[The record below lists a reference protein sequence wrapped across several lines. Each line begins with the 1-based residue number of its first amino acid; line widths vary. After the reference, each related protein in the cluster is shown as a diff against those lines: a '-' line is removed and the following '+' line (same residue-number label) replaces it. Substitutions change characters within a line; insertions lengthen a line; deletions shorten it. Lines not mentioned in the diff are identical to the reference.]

1 VSVMASPQIRSFA
14 TVPLLPP
21 ECTATGIRRGRAR
34 ALSES
39 EEAQWRQASLQ
50 RARSR
55 STLHR
60 AVLALSWLLMRLESH
75 MEARLQKRLA
85 LQSPLSN
92 EPESNGLVPPAPR
105 TNRSPNDHANAPV
118 FIGDAPR
125 KGWTAESAGVP
136 VTDSVEIAGV
146 ALGVDG
152 LVRDIGPS
160 IASYLFQRRLL
171 TNVSIAV
178 TSQSSLQ

>member
-1 VSVMASPQIRSFA
+1 MVDLLQRPRSSATFPLRQPEYTAAGLRIGRPWVPTKSELAQMRRASREEA
-14 TVPLLPP
+14 RL
-21 ECTATGIRRGRAR
+21 RAR
-34 ALSES
+34 LMSAP
-39 EEAQWRQASLQ
+39 
-50 RARSR
+50 
-55 STLHR
+55 HR
-60 AVLALSWLLMRLESH
+60 LLLGLLGLLMRLESR

-152 LVRDIGPS
+152 LVRD
-160 IASYLFQRRLL
+160 
-171 TNVSIAV
+171 
-178 TSQSSLQ
+178 